1 MLRTF
6 SSFCVLHDF
15 VELQV
20 AAFGRNVCWS
30 QLSWKEVAFLRGND
44 CRKTEVLFDKA
55 SFESEFKRS
64 WRLFL
69 VFTPFPPGM
78 RKKANI

>member
-30 QLSWKEVAFLRGND
+30 QLSWKEVAVLRGND

-55 SFESEFKRS
+55 SFESEF
-64 WRLFL
+64 
-69 VFTPFPPGM
+69 
-78 RKKANI
+78 